1 MRITE
6 TQAKAETISLLKQIG
21 YEYANMELSFIFKW
35 LLEERKLFVSVTT
48 AIRQRRILWKY
59 TVEDYSEER
68 DRNHGGMF
76 YTGYGSSVIEP
87 DHFSSYD
94 EALEA
99 GIQIAVGIAT
109 GRVKYGSCGI
119 EVE

>member
-1 MRITE
+1 M
-6 TQAKAETISLLKQIG
+6 AESTYHEGVLVDVGI
-21 YEYANMELSFIFKW
+21 FIVVHECPHPDACAV
-35 LLEERKLFVSVTT
+35 LEFPDERLQFVSVTT

-59 TVEDYSEER
+59 TVEDYREER

-76 YTGYGSSVIEP
+76 YTGYSSSVIEP

-99 GIQIAVGIAT
+99 GIVFAAKLAA
-109 GRVKYGSCGI
+109 GRVKYGFGGI